1 MDPIEEAC
9 RLVKELA
16 QGRKELAQ
24 ERVDFIQ
31 TELRLALT
39 FLDVADTTR
48 ARQTRERN
56 IENAQ
61 KARDEVQHLLHQGL
75 VCTEEERAR
84 IEQGFA
90 VLNARLTEETQ
101 SPMAGSQ
108 ATE

>member
-1 MDPIEEAC
+1 MDPIEEAR
-9 RLVKELA
+9 RLAGKLA

-24 ERVDFIQ
+24 GRVGFIQ

-61 KARDEVQHLLHQGL
+61 KARDEVQHLLRQGL
-75 VCTEEERAR
+75 ACTQEERAQ
-84 IEQGFA
+84 IEHGLA
-90 VLNARLTEETQ
+90 TLNARLAEGTQ
-101 SPMAGSQ
+101 PPMAGRRT
-108 ATE
+108 AE